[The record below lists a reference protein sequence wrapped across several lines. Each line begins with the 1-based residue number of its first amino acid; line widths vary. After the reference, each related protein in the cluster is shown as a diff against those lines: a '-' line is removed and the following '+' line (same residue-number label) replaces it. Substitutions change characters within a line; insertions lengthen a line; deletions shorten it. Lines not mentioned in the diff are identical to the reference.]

1 MKKNYS
7 DSVVLLSFG
16 LFFTFLWGRCD
27 HAFCPILLL
36 FKTALGLGLIVFGI
50 LNWGKPEIE
59 HKQEQ
64 GVIAKGQVV
73 LLACP
78 HCGTNT
84 LKSKDRCLSCGKE
97 I

>member
-7 DSVVLLSFG
+7 DSLVLLGFG
-16 LFFTFLWGRCD
+16 LFLTFVWGRCD
-27 HAFCPILLL
+27 HWPCPVL
-36 FKTALGLGLIVFGI
+36 FALKTALGLGLIVFGI
-50 LNWGKPEIE
+50 VNWGKPEIQ

-73 LLACP
+73 LRACP
-78 HCGTNT
+78 HCGANT
-84 LKSKDRCLSCGKE
+84 LKSKNRCLSCGKE